1 MSAAVRD
8 LFHELAGR
16 SQSQREDYYAREGV
30 PADVRAELE
39 SLFLFDNSGGDTIA
53 KAVGCAAGRL
63 LRTQSPC
70 QEGTICG
77 PYRLIR
83 QIGEGGMGSV
93 FLAERADGEVEQQVA
108 FKFIR
113 PGFDV
118 PSLMR
123 RFLRERQILASLNHP
138 GIARLLDVGR
148 SGPSPYLVMEYVEGT
163 RIDEYAGGRGERAIA
178 ALMRQVADSVA
189 HAHRNLIIHRDLKPS
204 NILVDAA
211 GNAKLLDFG
220 IAKIVETSDET
231 HTMDRLMTP
240 DYASPEQVGGGA
252 QTTATDIYS
261 LGAVIYHLLT
271 GRLPRR
277 PLDFSEMSA
286 DMAAIV
292 RMAMR
297 EEPAERYAS
306 ADLLA
311 ADLDAFAADRPVA
324 ARRGNVFYAVRKF
337 AGRHRLAVGA
347 SVLAVAGLAAGLI
360 VAGREREVA
369 QRRFEQVKEASRQ
382 FQEMEGRLRRLPG
395 ATKER
400 GDLVVS
406 ALKNLEMLAV
416 EARPSWFA
424 RKLDNEMALEIG
436 NAYLLVGRVQG
447 VPVNPNLGRLTDAK
461 ASLIKA
467 EQIVDQVLASAEF
480 ARDRRANLIS
490 AQIAQDAMIVAEME
504 QRNADLL
511 RLTRKSIDRANVA
524 LEGAPLTPNETAT
537 VVRAYAN
544 AALSYSNAHRMEEAV
559 QTAGRTVEIAR
570 GVGDDPFQLSK
581 ALGIA
586 ANVARNAGQVEQAL
600 RFVQEARALAEKQA
614 DYNRVDFVIQ
624 YCASLWREG
633 LILGELNNIN
643 LNRPQAAIP
652 LLQRALDLA
661 DGLAAKDPDDHFSRS
676 YVSMAGRELGDIL
689 RDSNPSRALAVY
701 DRAARR
707 MAEVKNNRKARREEI
722 WLLTGSA
729 YALRKLGR
737 SGEAKARLD
746 KALSQLGAPEAVEL
760 GSEADTYYR
769 ARADHLAETGRGV
782 EAAATYKEL
791 LRLVH
796 AAKPTPEL
804 DLRHA
809 NAMSRLYLDLA
820 RLQKPADAAELR
832 ARAVAL
838 WRHWDQKLPRNPF
851 VLRQLAAAQK

>member
-1 MSAAVRD
+1 MAAGVRD

-16 SQSQREDYYAREGV
+16 SRTQREDHYAREGV

-39 SLFLFDNSGGDTIA
+39 SLFLFDHSGGDTIA
-53 KAVGCAAGRL
+53 NAIGCAAGQL
-63 LRTQSPC
+63 LRLHSPC

-77 PYRLIR
+77 PYRLLR
-83 QIGEGGMGSV
+83 QIGEGGMGTV
-93 FLAERADGEVEQQVA
+93 FLAERADGEVEQRVA

-118 PSLMR
+118 PTLMR

-148 SGPSPYLVMEYVEGT
+148 SGASPYLVMEYVEGT
-163 RIDEYAGGRGERAIA
+163 RIDEYADGRGERVIA
-178 ALMRQVADSVA
+178 GLMRQVADAVA
-189 HAHRNLIIHRDLKPS
+189 HAHRNLVIHRDLKPS
-204 NILVDAA
+204 NILVDAG

-240 DYASPEQVGGGA
+240 DYASPEQVSGGA

-261 LGAVIYHLLT
+261 LGAVMYHLLT
-271 GRLPRR
+271 GRAPRE
-277 PLDFSEMSA
+277 PLDFAEMSA
-286 DMAAIV
+286 DMAAIIQKAT
-292 RMAMR
+292 RR
-297 EEPAERYAS
+297 EPAERYAS
-306 ADLLA
+306 AELLI
-311 ADLDAFAADRPVA
+311 ADLDAFLADRPVA

-337 AGRHRLAVGA
+337 AKRHRLAVAA
-347 SVLAVAGLAAGLI
+347 SVLAVAGLAVGFF
-360 VAGREREVA
+360 VAGRERELA
-369 QRRFEQVKEASRQ
+369 QRRYEQVKQTSRQ

-400 GDLVVS
+400 SELVVS
-406 ALKNLEMLAV
+406 ALRNLERLAA

-424 RKLDNEMALEIG
+424 RAKDNEMALEIG

-447 VPVNPNLGRLTDAK
+447 VPVNPNLGRLSDAK
-461 ASLIKA
+461 ASLAKA
-467 EQIVDQVLASAEF
+467 EQIVDQVLASSEF
-480 ARDRRANLIS
+480 ARDRRAHFIS

-504 QRNADLL
+504 QRNEDVLKL
-511 RLTRKSIDRANVA
+511 GRKSVERMAAA
-524 LEGAPLTPNETAT
+524 LEGPPLKPNDTAT
-537 VVRAYAN
+537 AVRIFAN
-544 AALSYSNAHRMEEAV
+544 AALSYSNLHRMDEAV
-559 QTAGRTVEIAR
+559 QAAARSVEIAR
-570 GVGDDPFQLSK
+570 GEGDDPFQLSK

-586 ANVARNAGQVEQAL
+586 ANVARNSGNLELAL
-600 RFVQEARALAEKQA
+600 RYVQEARTLAEKKA
-614 DYNRVDFVIQ
+614 NYNSVDFVIQ

-633 LILGELNNIN
+633 LILGELHNLN
-643 LNRPQAAIP
+643 LNRPQEAIP

-661 DGLAAKDPDDHFSRS
+661 DGLAAKDPEDHFSRS
-676 YVSMAGRELGDIL
+676 YVSMAGRELGDVL
-689 RDSNPSRALAVY
+689 RDSDPARALAVY
-701 DRAARR
+701 DRTARR
-707 MAEVKNNRKARREEI
+707 MAEVKNNSKARREEI

-737 SGEAKARLD
+737 TGEAEARLD
-746 KALSQLGAPEAVEL
+746 KALAQMRPPKAVEL
-760 GSEADTYYR
+760 GSEADNYYR
-769 ARADHLAETGRGV
+769 ARADHLAETGRV
-782 EAAATYKEL
+782 AEAAATYEEL
-791 LRLVH
+791 LRLVQ
-796 AAKPTPEL
+796 AATPRPEL

-820 RLQKPADAAELR
+820 RLQRPAEAAELR

-838 WRHWDQKLPRNPF
+838 WRHWDRKLPNNQF